1 MLVHMCKYVDLKGS
15 PAIKRIAGVVPEV
28 NLRNLLLIGK
38 KACKQGIHPGFE
50 TPELTSQKRG
60 ISGLTKRGTGAL
72 QFLLSIAYVLR
83 REGYV
88 LTRVCLSVHRGGGV
102 YPGQVQLGG
111 GGTPA
116 RGIPKVGY
124 PLPGQV

>member
-28 NLRNLLLIGK
+28 NVRNLLLIGK
-38 KACKQGIHPGFE
+38 KACKQGIHLGFE

-60 ISGLTKRGTGAL
+60 ISGLTKRETGAL
-72 QFLLSIAYVLR
+72 QFLLSIAYVVR

-88 LTRVCLSVHRGGGV
+88 LTRVCLSVNRGGGF
-102 YPGQVQLGG
+102 
-111 GGTPA
+111 TPA
-116 RGIPKVGY
+116 RSSWGEGVPQLGGIPKVGY